1 MACRY
6 CAFNAAWGSDYK
18 GRGTLKSF
26 FTRSFIIFTGT
37 AFFLS
42 FLLGVPF
49 VVRNNLSSV
58 LSIHTHNLKHEAQPY
73 AAGSW

>member
-1 MACRY
+1 MQR
-6 CAFNAAWGSDYK
+6 GGRITK
-18 GRGTLKSF
+18 GEEHSNP
-26 FTRSFIIFTGT
+26 
-37 AFFLS
+37 
-42 FLLGVPF
+42 FLLGVSSSSPVQPSFYPFFWGVPF